1 MARKQKLGQ
10 RYASGQ
16 SPIAKLDKAT
26 DEWRQNNVWGD
37 IATGFIPGIGQIGAY
52 QDVRRAVGQGNY
64 GMAALSSL
72 GMIPFLGAAIKP
84 IAKGVRAL
92 TKGSK
97 AVKALTKGSKAVKA
111 LTKGASKGTK
121 AIGGGTKV
129 ASKGTKAIGNPS
141 RYASKPSKGITINGE
156 KFDAAGIKD
165 AMDDFIPNNKVT
177 QQQIQTNLDQ
187 GKLPYNAAEAV
198 GQYADNPA
206 DVRAVYNQ
214 LSKQGV
220 QGSLAPRGI
229 GASQSGLITGMT
241 DDIMEEGFDL
251 VNTATFPNQAVMAV
265 GKTPQQLAIEAIQS
279 GVVNKTDESYRA
291 VAALAAARKANPALK
306 GRKLLFH
313 GSDNPQLLKDMK
325 NFAGGDYS
333 AGLGLGGQNYTFLGD
348 SPLAASAAKGG
359 FGRGKGVMISSADD
373 FAGHITQVPR
383 QVGTKITGGANQ
395 IVQNSDDF
403 INTLSNSDV
412 FDMDLSSD
420 AIEKSISQFDLDPTE
435 ILKWLE

>member
-10 RYASGQ
+10 RYAPGQ
-16 SPIAKLDKAT
+16 SPIAKLDAAT
-26 DEWRQNNVWGD
+26 QKWRDENLVGD
-37 IATGFIPGIGQIGAY
+37 IATGFIPGIGEAGAY
-52 QDVRRAVGQGNY
+52 QDFRRALGEGNY
-64 GMAALSSL
+64 GMAGLSGL
-72 GMIPFLGAAIKP
+72 GMIPFLGAGIRP

-92 TKGSK
+92 TKG
-97 AVKALTKGSKAVKA
+97 
-111 LTKGASKGTK
+111 SKGTK

-129 ASKGTKAIGNPS
+129 ASKGTKALGNPS

-206 DVRAVYNQ
+206 NVRAVYNQ

-220 QGSLAPRGI
+220 QGNLAPRGI

-241 DDIMEEGFDL
+241 DDIMGEGFDL
-251 VNTATFPNQAVMAV
+251 VNTATFPNQAVRAV

-291 VAALAAARKANPALK
+291 VAALAGIRKANPALK

-325 NFAGGDYS
+325 NFAGGDYG

-412 FDMDLSSD
+412 FDIDLSSD

>member
-1 MARKQKLGQ
+1 MARKQKLGK
-10 RYASGQ
+10 RYAPGQ
-16 SPIAKLDKAT
+16 SPIARADAAT
-26 DEWRQNNVWGD
+26 QKWRDENIIGD
-37 IATGFIPGIGQIGAY
+37 IATGFIPGIGEAGAY
-52 QDVRRAVGQGNY
+52 QDFRRALGEGNY
-64 GMAALSSL
+64 GMAGLSGL
-72 GMIPFLGAAIKP
+72 GMIPFLGAGIRP
-84 IAKGVRAL
+84 IAKGVRHL
-92 TKGSK
+92 TKGIKGTK
-97 AVKALTKGSKAVKA
+97 A
-111 LTKGASKGTK
+111 ASKGIK

-129 ASKGTKAIGNPS
+129 ASKGTKALGNPS

-156 KFDAAGIKD
+156 KFSPAKIKD

-206 DVRAVYNQ
+206 GVRSVYNQ

-220 QGSLAPRGI
+220 KGNLAPRGI

-241 DDIMEEGFDL
+241 DDIMGEGFDL
-251 VNTATFPNQAVMAV
+251 VNIVGGKGQAVRAV

-291 VAALAAARKANPALK
+291 VAALAGIRKANPALK

-325 NFAGGDYS
+325 NFAGGDYG

-348 SPLAASAAKGG
+348 SPLVASAAQDG
-359 FGRGKGVMISSADD
+359 FGRTGKGVMISSADD

-403 INTLSNSDV
+403 INTISNSDV
-412 FDMDLSSD
+412 FDIDLSSD